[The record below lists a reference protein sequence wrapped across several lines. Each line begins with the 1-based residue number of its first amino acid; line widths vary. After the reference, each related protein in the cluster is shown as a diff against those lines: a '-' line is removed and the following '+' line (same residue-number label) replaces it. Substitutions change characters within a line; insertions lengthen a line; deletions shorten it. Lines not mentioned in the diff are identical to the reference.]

1 MWVHTVFLCQLS
13 NARRFSQNLTRV
25 PAYRGKGV
33 KAVAPVR
40 EHIYNTVSYS
50 ASVVQ
55 ESDYF
60 AAPGADCDL
69 PVSGTGKVT
78 LYLGAKRKNR
88 L

>member
-1 MWVHTVFLCQLS
+1 MVMCMG
-13 NARRFSQNLTRV
+13 LTV
-25 PAYRGKGV
+25 PAL
-33 KAVAPVR
+33 AVETYTETIDGITITAAPDGT
-40 EHIYNTVSYS
+40 ISYS